1 MIDSAFLA
9 RLRIEPLDREKHD
22 RAAFN
27 SGVDRVDNF
36 LHKTAARQQDAN
48 HTRVYVACLD
58 GRNEVIG
65 YYALNSHAI
74 DVTTLPEDKRKD
86 LPRYPTI
93 SAIYLSVIGFRA
105 DHQGKGGGTFL
116 LMDALRKSVD
126 AANIIGAHFL
136 VLDSLNERAAKLY
149 REIGFIDLPNHQ
161 PRMLMNMK
169 AVRAAIAK
177 ADG

>member
-9 RLRIEPLDREKHD
+9 RLRIEPLDRDKHD
-22 RAAFN
+22 RAAFG

-36 LHKTAARQQDAN
+36 LHKTAARQQDAD

-58 GRNEVIG
+58 DENDVIG
-65 YYALNSHAI
+65 YYALNSHSI
-74 DVTTLPEDKRKD
+74 DVTTLPDDKRKS

-93 SAIYLSVIGFRA
+93 SAIYLSVIGFRT

-116 LMDALRKSVD
+116 LMDAMRKSAE

-149 REIGFIDLPNHQ
+149 REIGFIDLPDHE

-169 AVRAAIAK
+169 AIRAAINK